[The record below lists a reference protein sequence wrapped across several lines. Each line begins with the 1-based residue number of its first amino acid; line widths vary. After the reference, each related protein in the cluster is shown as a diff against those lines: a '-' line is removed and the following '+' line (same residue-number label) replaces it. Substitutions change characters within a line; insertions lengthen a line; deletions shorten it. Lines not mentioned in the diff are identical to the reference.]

1 MGGVMGGFSQQLV
14 DDESG
19 RIDRIR
25 IDIGSGLVAINA
37 NTDHEGTSVTV
48 DVDSGSED
56 DVTVEVVDGELIVEG
71 LRNIRRGPEIE
82 VRIAT
87 SAVLDARVKTGSGD
101 ITAAVPL
108 GAARLATGSGDVR
121 LNRVERELGINTGSG
136 DVKVEQAGGAVRAS
150 TGSGSIDID
159 EAADALGLST
169 GSGDV
174 TIGDAAGPTSVKV
187 GSGDITI
194 ERIRDHSIATS
205 GSGDVK
211 VEVADAPSVQAET
224 ARGDV
229 QIGVPDGLPTYLDLK
244 TVTGRI
250 RCDLQP
256 GEKPAEGQRS
266 LTLRARTVSGDITV
280 VKV

>member
-1 MGGVMGGFSQQLV
+1 MSEHSATQFN
-14 DDESG
+14 DDEND

-25 IDIGSGLVAINA
+25 IEIGSGLVEIGP
-37 NTDHEGTSVTV
+37 DPGGEGTAVSMEV
-48 DVDSGSED
+48 DGD
-56 DVTVEVVDGELIVEG
+56 DDGVIFEVSDGELVIESP
-71 LRNIRRGPEIE
+71 RNVRRGPDIT

-101 ITAAVPL
+101 ITAEVPL
-108 GAARLATGSGDVR
+108 GSARLATGSGDVT
-121 LNRVERELGINTGSG
+121 LTRVERELGVNTGSG
-136 DVKVEQAGGAVRAS
+136 DVKVEHVTGAVRAS
-150 TGSGSIDID
+150 TGSGSIDIE
-159 EAADALGLST
+159 EAGDALGLST

-174 TIGDAAGPTSVKV
+174 SIGDAAGPTSVKV

-194 ERIRDHSIATS
+194 ERIRDHSVATS
-205 GSGDVK
+205 GSGDVT
-211 VEVADAPSVQAET
+211 VEIADGPSVQAET

-250 RCDLQP
+250 RCDLEP
-256 GEKPAEGQRS
+256 SDKPAEGERA
-266 LTLRARTVSGDITV
+266 LTVRARTVSGDITV

>member
-1 MGGVMGGFSQQLV
+1 MSEHSATQLN
-14 DDESG
+14 DDEND

-25 IDIGSGLVAINA
+25 IEIGSGLVEIGPNP
-37 NTDHEGTSVTV
+37 DSEGTLVSM
-48 DVDSGSED
+48 E
-56 DVTVEVVDGELIVEG
+56 VDGDDEGVICEVRGGELVIESP
-71 LRNIRRGPEIE
+71 RNVRRGPEIT

-87 SAVLDARVKTGSGD
+87 SAVLDARVSTGSGD
-101 ITAAVPL
+101 IMADVPL
-108 GAARLATGSGDVR
+108 GSARLATGSGDIR
-121 LNRVERELGINTGSG
+121 LASAESEVGVNTGSG
-136 DVKVEQAGGAVRAS
+136 DVKIGRADGAVRAS
-150 TGSGSIDID
+150 TGSGSIDIE
-159 EAADALGLST
+159 EAGDALGLST

-187 GSGDITI
+187 GSGSITI
-194 ERIRDHSIATS
+194 ERIRDHSVATS

-211 VEVADAPSVQAET
+211 VEIADGPSVQAET

-250 RCDLQP
+250 RCDLEP
-256 GEKPAEGQRS
+256 GEKPAEGERA
-266 LTLRARTVSGDITV
+266 LMLRARTVSGDITV

>member
-1 MGGVMGGFSQQLV
+1 MGGMNGFSQQLT
-14 DDESG
+14 DEEND
-19 RIDRIR
+19 RIERIR
-25 IDIGSGLVAINA
+25 IEIGSGLVEISGNG
-37 NTDHEGTSVTV
+37 DVKGTAVTV
-48 DVDSGSED
+48 DVDSGPEE
-56 DVTVEVVDGELIVEG
+56 DVTVEIVDGELIVEG
-71 LRNIRRGPEIE
+71 PRNVRRGPEIQ

-87 SAVLDARVKTGSGD
+87 SEVLDARVRTGSGD
-101 ITAAVPL
+101 ITADVPL
-108 GAARLATGSGDVR
+108 GSARLATGSGDVR
-121 LNRVERELGINTGSG
+121 LTRVEKELGVNTGSG
-136 DVKVEQAGGAVRAS
+136 DVKVGNAVGAVRAG
-150 TGSGSIDID
+150 TGSGSIDIE
-159 EAADALGLST
+159 EAGDALGLST

-194 ERIRDHSIATS
+194 ERIRDHSVATS

-211 VEVADAPSVQAET
+211 VEIADGPSVQAET

-250 RCDLQP
+250 RCDLEP
-256 GEKPAEGQRS
+256 GQKPAEGERA
-266 LTLRARTVSGDITV
+266 LMLRARTVSGDITV

>member
-1 MGGVMGGFSQQLV
+1 MSDGSATQYV
-14 DDESG
+14 DDEND
-19 RIDRIR
+19 RIERIR
-25 IDIGSGLVAINA
+25 IEIGAGLVEIGPNP
-37 NTDHEGTSVTV
+37 DGKGTAVSLEI
-48 DVDSGSED
+48 DGD
-56 DVTVEVVDGELIVEG
+56 DDGVVFEVNDGELVVESP
-71 LRNIRRGPEIE
+71 RNVRHGPEIT

-87 SAVLDARVKTGSGD
+87 SEVLDARVKTGSGD
-101 ITAAVPL
+101 IASGVPL
-108 GAARLATGSGDVR
+108 GSARLATGSGDVE
-121 LNRVERELGINTGSG
+121 LIRVEKELGVNTGSG
-136 DVKVEQAGGAVRAS
+136 DVKVEQAVGAVRAG
-150 TGSGSIDID
+150 TGSGSIAIE
-159 EAADALGLST
+159 EAGDALGLST

-174 TIGDAAGPTSVKV
+174 MIGDAAGPTSVKV

-194 ERIRDHSIATS
+194 ERIRDHSVATS

-211 VEVADAPSVQAET
+211 VEIADGPSVQAET

-256 GEKPAEGQRS
+256 GQKPDDGERA
-266 LTLRARTVSGDITV
+266 LMLRARTVSGDITV